1 LLTWKNSFVLIFYYW
16 MNKEMPNT
24 QTTQPVTTEL
34 FDKHYKGKTSLAT
47 LWNFFR
53 GDRGHVYAATGIF
66 LIKHSPTWLMPLLT
80 ANLIDVV
87 VQHQPIRELWWNAIV
102 LVVLLAQNIPL
113 HVLYVKQLS
122 IALRRVETRLRFT
135 LAHQFQRLSIGYY
148 TRASAGVLQTK
159 VVRDVEAIV
168 DMVRY
173 SFDGGL
179 AAICNLLGAIVIT
192 AIRVPEF
199 LPIFLIM
206 VPISTILMQSMRKRL
221 VIHNTRFRKEME
233 HMSARVIEMTHLI
246 PITRAHGL
254 ERNELENMQNTL
266 TQVRRAGLELD
277 STNALFGSLSW
288 VSYNIFNVICLVVS
302 VWIAYYKIL
311 PITAGDVVMLTGYFS
326 SLTNAVMGLMNLVPT
341 ISKGFES
348 IHSIEEVLESSDL
361 EQNEGK
367 PVLASVQGN
376 FTFEKVSFSYPES
389 NQEAVDDFNLQVK
402 SGESIALV
410 GHSGAGKSTIINLVI
425 GFIRPSRGCIR
436 VDGKDLTEIDLRTY
450 RRFLSV
456 VPQESLLFEGSIR
469 ENITYGLTGVTDELV
484 LAALKDANA
493 WEFIQLL
500 PEGIETLIGEHGARL
515 SGGQKQRLAI
525 ARALIR
531 NPRVL
536 ILDEAT
542 SALDNESEKLIQ
554 ESLARLMQGRTTFV
568 VAHRLSTIQN
578 ADRIVVLDHGHIAEI
593 GQHAELLQRGGAYA
607 HLQSNKL

>member
-1 LLTWKNSFVLIFYYW
+1 MENNQSELAA
-16 MNKEMPNT
+16 T
-24 QTTQPVTTEL
+24 QL
-34 FDKHYKGKTSLAT
+34 FDEQSKGKTSLAT
-47 LWNFFR
+47 LWNFFKE
-53 GDRGHVYAATGIF
+53 DRPHVFTASAIF
-66 LIKHSPTWLMPLLT
+66 IIKHSPTWLMPLLT

-87 VQHQPIRELWWNAIV
+87 VQHKSISVLWWNAAI
-102 LVVLLAQNIPL
+102 LLALLLQNIPL

-173 SFDGGL
+173 AFDGGL

-192 AIRVPEF
+192 AIRVPAF
-199 LPIFLIM
+199 LPVFLIM
-206 VPISTILMQSMRKRL
+206 VPISAVLMQSMRKRL
-221 VIHNTRFRKEME
+221 VSQNTQFRKEME
-233 HMSARVIEMTHLI
+233 RMSARVIEMTHLI

-254 ERNELENMQNTL
+254 ERNELNNMQGTL
-266 TQVRRAGLELD
+266 THVRKAGLELD

-288 VSYNIFNVICLVVS
+288 VSYNIFNVLCLVVA

-311 PITAGDVVMLTGYFS
+311 PVTAGDVVMLTGYFS

-348 IHSIEEVLESSDL
+348 IHSIEEVLESSEL
-361 EQNEGK
+361 EPNEGK
-367 PVLASVQGN
+367 PEISALRGN
-376 FTFEKVSFSYPES
+376 FIFENISFTYPES
-389 NQEAVDDFNLQVK
+389 EQAAVRNFSLQVRD
-402 SGESIALV
+402 GESIALV

-425 GFIRPSRGCIR
+425 GFIRPSAGRIL
-436 VDGKDLTEIDLRTY
+436 VDGHDLNEIDLRTY

-469 ENITYGLTGVTDELV
+469 ENISYGLANVSDASV
-484 LAALKDANA
+484 VAALKDANA
-493 WEFIQLL
+493 WEFVRTL
-500 PEGIETLIGEHGARL
+500 PDGIETPIGERGARL

-542 SALDNESEKLIQ
+542 SSLDSESEKLIQ
-554 ESLARLMQGRTTFV
+554 ESLSRLMQGRTTFV

-578 ADRIVVLDHGHIAEI
+578 ADRIVVLEHGKIAEI
-593 GQHAELLQRGGAYA
+593 GKHEELLQLGQVYA
-607 HLQSNKL
+607 RLQSGKIQM